1 MTVFAL
7 LAVQGVTMW
16 FLTRSGLSLY
26 SHRLRRTRV
35 RECSLLV
42 VTVRFISD
50 SSKMVQLVYC
60 VQRVVL

>member
-7 LAVQGVTMW
+7 LAVQGVTMC
-16 FLTRSGLSLY
+16 FLTRSGLSFY
-26 SHRLRRTRV
+26 FHRLRRARV

-50 SSKMVQLVYC
+50 SSKMVHPVCC